1 MSALLRLVFNHSFQ
15 ASSIDALILHY
26 IGHNCSN
33 PDLGLFFFSA
43 LLRFIFTYFFVVSSI
58 NTLTGQSV
66 GLNLSAPDLGPG
78 LVTFASSY
86 FHLIYSCELDQR
98 RPFLPESIGI
108 NGSAPD
114 FEFFSCQLLVALF
127 LLSIFI

>member
-86 FHLIYSCELDQR
+86 FHLVYSCELD
-98 RPFLPESIGI
+98 
-108 NGSAPD
+108 
-114 FEFFSCQLLVALF
+114 
-127 LLSIFI
+127 